1 MRRTRRRAGTPLLGT
16 AVVTV
21 WMLVGFAAPSGAQGV
36 GSIAGTVTDATGA
49 VLPGVSVTLSAPEG
63 TVGAKQETVTDAR
76 GAYQFL
82 RLVPGAYTV
91 HAELSGFRPAEQP
104 MIAVNADNTS
114 RADLR
119 LEIGTLQE
127 GVTVTGGA
135 PLLDTKTA
143 FKQTVLGRQELEAL
157 PNRTD
162 VWSMAKIVP
171 GIVFGNLD
179 VGGSERFFQALPA
192 ARGSNSENKMMIDG
206 MDISSM
212 NVRGTTAMM
221 YPDPFA
227 FEQAS
232 IQLGAPTAEYSAGGV
247 TYNMITR
254 SGTNQFHGGATFNG
268 TTPGLAESRNYS
280 PDLYAQLIASIP
292 AKVKAANPN
301 IQPNADIRRMTDAAA
316 WLGGPIVRD
325 KLWFAATWRD
335 QRLNQYT
342 VGNYDAD
349 GSQVLDNNAIW
360 TTSGKV
366 SWQMSKT
373 VQLSY
378 FNNVQY
384 KLQGHRSP
392 GSGFFDSHATTY
404 NYKYPTVN
412 QAKFTSVLAP
422 NVAMD
427 VTYSRLRA
435 SDFFNP
441 QPGVAGGDIPT
452 FDSTTQV
459 SGVAQPSYNVNDHHR
474 DAVRASLSWVTGRH
488 DIKVGGEVSHSS
500 VATTVWSTSAM
511 RANFSS
517 GTPVSVNT
525 YIVAITQETN
535 GTAGALDPAYQYV
548 ENVRDAFIQDKW
560 TPHRKLT
567 FNVGL
572 RYERQASYQ
581 PATCYPQNQFFTE
594 SRCFDQVV
602 APSFNNFAPRFNVVW
617 DVTGDGTTALKF
629 TANRYLQPIASSIV
643 SRLNPLAGGTNAG
656 QATVVSDTR
665 QWLPQSRCGTAGV
678 VGCDRNGDLLPQID
692 ELGPAPGYVFLGVN
706 ASYDS
711 DVKREISNEY
721 TVEFQ
726 RQLPMGMVFSALY
739 ARKET
744 RDNIGNI
751 NTAAPPSSWI
761 GPITVTEVTSGRTV
775 QVWNRG
781 TTASAFFNYNS
792 SDLDLNYNGL
802 DVTLNKRMSNRWS
815 LIAGGSFGRARVKTR
830 GGNRNDP
837 NISQSPFDAGLPSS
851 DAPWSYRMSGVYLF
865 PYDIAFSSTLEHQVG
880 APETTTVLVTNQTVS
895 LAQGSQSVVVAPI
908 GDVRLPNIFE
918 LDLNVRK
925 AFHIGHGRSIT
936 PRFEVF
942 NATNNATVNGWIS
955 QLGPTYHRPSS
966 IQRGR
971 LIKFELGF
979 DF

>member
-1 MRRTRRRAGTPLLGT
+1 MGRRLIVTLVRT
-16 AVVTV
+16 AVVAFWFV
-21 WMLVGFAAPSGAQGV
+21 ASFASTAGAQGV
-36 GSIAGTVTDATGA
+36 GAIAGTVTDATGA
-49 VLPGVSVTLSAPEG
+49 VLPGAAVTLSAPEG
-63 TVGAKQETVTDAR
+63 TVGARQEAVTDDR
-76 GAYQFL
+76 GAYQFT

-91 HAELSGFRPAEQP
+91 HAELGGFRPAEQQ
-104 MIAVNADNTS
+104 MILVVADNIA
-114 RADLR
+114 RADVR
-119 LEIGTLQE
+119 LDIGSLQE

-143 FKQTVLGRQELEAL
+143 FRQTVIGRQELEAL

-162 VWSMAKIVP
+162 IWSMSKIVP
-171 GIVFGNLD
+171 GLVFGNLD
-179 VGGSERFFQALPA
+179 VGGSERFFQAIPA
-192 ARGSNSENKMMIDG
+192 ARGTSQENKLMIDG

-221 YPDPFA
+221 YPDPLA
-227 FEQAS
+227 FEQAGV
-232 IQLGAPTAEYSAGGV
+232 QLGSPTAEYSAGGV

-254 SGTNQFHGGATFNG
+254 SGTNQLHGGATFNA
-268 TTPGLAESRNYS
+268 TTPALARSRNYS
-280 PDLYAQLIASIP
+280 PELYAQLLSSIP
-292 AKVKAANPN
+292 AKVRAANPN
-301 IQPNADIRRMTDAAA
+301 LEPNADIRRMIDGGA
-316 WLGGPIVRD
+316 WLAGPIVRD

-342 VGNYDAD
+342 IGNYDAD

-360 TTSGKV
+360 TTSGKL
-366 SWQMSKT
+366 SWQISKNA
-373 VQLSY
+373 QLSY

-392 GSGFFDSHATTY
+392 GAGFFDSHASTY

-412 QAKFTSVLAP
+412 QAKYTSVLGP
-422 NVAMD
+422 NRALD
-427 VTYSRLRA
+427 VIYSRLRA

-441 QPGVAGGDIPT
+441 QPGVAAGAIPT

-459 SGVAQPSYNVNDHHR
+459 SAVAQPSYNINDHHR
-474 DAVRASLSWVTGRH
+474 DAVRASLSWVAGRH
-488 DIKVGGEVSHSS
+488 DIRFGGEVSHSS
-500 VATTVWSTSAM
+500 VATTLWSTSAM
-511 RANFSS
+511 RANFATGS
-517 GTPVSVNT
+517 PVSVNT
-525 YIVAITQETN
+525 YVVAITGEAD
-535 GTAGALDPAYQYV
+535 GTAGAIDPAYQYV
-548 ENVRDAFIQDKW
+548 EDIRDAFIQDKW
-560 TPHRKLT
+560 SPLQRLT
-567 FNVGL
+567 LNLGL
-572 RYERQASYQ
+572 RYERQASRQ
-581 PATCYPQNQFFTE
+581 PQTCLPQNQFFSTT
-594 SRCFDQVV
+594 RCFDEVP
-602 APSFNNFAPRFNVVW
+602 APSFNNFAPRFNLVW
-617 DVTGDGTTALKF
+617 DIAGDGLTAVKF

-665 QWLPQSRCGTAGV
+665 QWLPQARCGQAGV
-678 VGCDRNGDLLPQID
+678 TGCDLNGDLLPQLN
-692 ELGPAPGYVFLGVN
+692 ELGTAPGYVFQGVN
-706 ASYDS
+706 ASYVPDI
-711 DVKREISNEY
+711 KREISNEY

-726 RQLPMGMVFSALY
+726 RQLPMGMVVSAVY

-761 GPITVTEVTSGRTV
+761 GPLTVTEVQSGRTV

-781 TTASAFFNYNS
+781 TIASAFLNYNS
-792 SDLDLNYNGL
+792 PDLDLTYNGF
-802 DVTLNKRMSNRWS
+802 DVSLNKRMSNRWS
-815 LIAGGSFGRARVKTR
+815 MTGGGSFGRARLRTR

-837 NISQSPFDAGLPSS
+837 NITESAFDAGLPNS
-851 DAPWSYRMSGVYLF
+851 DAPWSYRISGVYMF
-865 PYDIAFSSTLEHQVG
+865 PYDISFSGTLQHQVG

-895 LAQGSQSVVVAPI
+895 LSQGTQSVLVAPI

-925 AFHIGHGRSIT
+925 AFRIGRGRSIT

-942 NATNNATVNGWIS
+942 NATNNATVNGWIQ
-955 QLGPTYHRPSS
+955 QLGPTYHTPNN

-971 LIKFELGF
+971 LIKFEVGV